1 MGKVEMTFNKMFHGS
16 NNTKLVKKAEKKKNR
31 FFNKFI
37 RADQV
42 KISSTKYL
50 IKNWFGYEGL
60 SMVYGS
66 SGVGKTLLALDLAFH
81 LAAGSDWFGNRVKQG
96 SVAYIMSEGNNVSNN
111 RIKAIEIEKSE
122 LFSKASHLFYCLN
135 DIVSLYSVK
144 KDTTDFIEE
153 VKQFNPRLIII
164 DTLAMAMSGGDENR
178 TQDITVVVENMKRI
192 QQALGCH
199 IMVLHH
205 PGKDET
211 RGARGSSALHAA
223 SDTVLELKKNKDAVC
238 VRAVKQRDMEGDKEL
253 NFKVQKVVIGEDD
266 DGDELS
272 SAVIEETGPTLGEK
286 QEDILNII
294 IAYRDTGISQS
305 EIIKKLNDEG
315 KPSHQSNVSRDLGK
329 LEEKKC
335 IHKLNNS
342 YFPISKNL

>member
-1 MGKVEMTFNKMFHGS
+1 MIVNDMSHGS
-16 NNTKLVKKAEKKKNR
+16 NNTKPIKEAEKKKNR

-42 KISSTKYL
+42 EISSTKYL

-81 LAAGSDWFGNRVKQG
+81 LAAGSDWFGNRVKRG
-96 SVAYIMSEGNNVSNN
+96 RVVYIMSEGNNVSNN

-122 LFSKASHLFYCLN
+122 LFSKAARLFYCLN

-223 SDTVLELKKNKDAVC
+223 SDTVLELKKNKHVVC

-253 NFKVQKVVIGEDD
+253 DLKIEKVVIGEDE
-266 DGDELS
+266 DGDEVS
-272 SAVIEETGPTLGEK
+272 SAIIQESGPTLGTK

-294 IAYRDTGISQS
+294 LAHKDNGISQTEVLS
-305 EIIKKLNDEG
+305 RLSDEG
-315 KPSHQSNVSRDLGK
+315 KTSFQSNVSRDLAK

>member
-1 MGKVEMTFNKMFHGS
+1 MNKVKLTVDETPHVS
-16 NNTKLVKKAEKKKNR
+16 NNTKPVNEAEKKKNR

-42 KISSTKYL
+42 EISSTKYL

-96 SVAYIMSEGNNVSNN
+96 SVVYIMSEGNNVSNN

-178 TQDITVVVENMKRI
+178 TQDITVVVENMKKI
-192 QQALGCH
+192 QQALSCH

-223 SDTVLELKKNKDAVC
+223 SDTVLELKKNKDVVC

-253 NFKVQKVVIGEDD
+253 NFKIEKVVIGKDE
-266 DGDELS
+266 DGDEVS
-272 SAVIEETGPTLGEK
+272 SAVIDETGPMLGEK
-286 QEDILNII
+286 QEDVLRIVKSC
-294 IAYRDTGISQS
+294 RDFGISQID
-305 EIIKKLNDEG
+305 IIQLLQNEG
-315 KPSHQSNVSRDLGK
+315 KSALAPNISRDLKK
-329 LEEKKC
+329 LEGRQLVVKKG
-335 IHKLNNS
+335 S
-342 YFPISKNL
+342 VYFPLV